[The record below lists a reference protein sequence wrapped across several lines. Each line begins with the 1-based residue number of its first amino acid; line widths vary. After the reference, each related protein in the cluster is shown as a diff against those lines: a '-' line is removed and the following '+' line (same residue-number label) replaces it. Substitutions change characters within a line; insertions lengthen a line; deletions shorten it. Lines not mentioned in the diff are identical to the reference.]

1 MIKKFFLS
9 ISRCKFH
16 ANFLSRPVVMLINIG
31 KDPLHLH
38 SLGVRL
44 VEYVVF
50 DIVLKDVE
58 ENGYR
63 LADVE
68 VARAKDFGN
77 NGFTVRMKTHLGH
90 VLKSGDYVLG
100 YDLFENSFLSDF
112 SYTFP
117 PNSELS
123 ESLSFENK
131 IHQCLYY
138 E

>member
-1 MIKKFFLS
+1 
-9 ISRCKFH
+9 
-16 ANFLSRPVVMLINIG
+16 MLINIG

-58 ENGYR
+58 VNGYR